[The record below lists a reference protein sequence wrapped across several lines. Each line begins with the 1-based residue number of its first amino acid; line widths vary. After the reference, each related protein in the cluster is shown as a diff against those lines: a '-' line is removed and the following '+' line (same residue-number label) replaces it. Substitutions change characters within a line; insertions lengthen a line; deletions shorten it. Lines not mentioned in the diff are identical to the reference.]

1 MLEGLVRTP
10 RGRIPTRKLVT
21 LFATVV
27 VACFA
32 HIILFAPSTYA
43 ADANWNGD
51 SLSYDAK
58 DYTGPKTAVANDR
71 SGLPQGTVYYA
82 TYENAD
88 PRTGREAKGYLIYF
102 DSGADPT
109 KATKGQYVT
118 ADYDVASGR
127 FSNLSPPK
135 EIDIDASSYG
145 DEETIG
151 ASSCDVSGIG
161 WVICPVSSWVAE
173 GMDYLY
179 GVIASYLNVAPIVG
193 GDSGLYE
200 MWDVVRSIANIC
212 FIIGFLILIYAQITG
227 AVISS
232 YTIKK
237 MLPRVII
244 AAILVN
250 VSYWIC
256 AIAVDVSNILGAAV
270 QDMFMAMQERIGAAN
285 SAADDIGWVKV
296 TALALGGG
304 SLATIGLLGATAGG
318 AGALAFAIIAALVPA
333 IFAVFVAVVILAAR
347 QALITVLIV
356 LSPLAF
362 VAYLLPNTEEWFGRW
377 RKLFTALMVM
387 FPAFAVLFGGAQLT
401 GVLIIQNATSLPVV
415 ILGLLVQVIPLFITP
430 FLIKLSSGLMSTIA
444 GLAND
449 RSKGVFDRAK
459 NWAGENRDMHKA
471 RAMRNGLDQNR
482 RFRRGR
488 PTTLGARIAGG
499 KMHRDKMTAAYNA
512 QAEGRYGNTRR
523 GQRSY
528 TEGKVGELDKAYS
541 AAHNEEMWQS
551 RVAGEAVSTRRTQLG
566 RNREDQR
573 YHNYQE
579 AVHHTHSAEGR
590 ANILKESIHDAGE
603 RHFRESIADAAPG
616 TYEARLQGR
625 QIQSAVDKGVA
636 ENAKKFVD
644 AQGTLALKQTVRE
657 SDHLR
662 NQVAQTV
669 QFEKTAE
676 QYETIVQKA
685 AEAAYV
691 DFSRTNVAE
700 QNLRLQAVEQ
710 SDRAALAD
718 KEWESVVEEAKAKGY
733 NSPSIDAANS
743 VVADNLQYIHR
754 QLSAE
759 EKRIENAKFAQRRNI
774 VTAFKD
780 DQVLREYAGGV
791 EGTAGA
797 TRIQAQFTKEFIDE
811 SVQAVMTNRSLT
823 SQLTRN
829 QLKKMLYEG
838 KDENDE
844 EVTTEMQQAAMYELL
859 QEKGNNMDAQEIRD
873 AITKKG
879 FKYDEVR
886 NKFYE
891 FKRDGS
897 GRVERDAEGQPQA
910 DYSREVSAEK
920 AGDRRD
926 WQQFFED
933 AAKGSPH
940 NIGTLSGTNRSESK
954 AGNLVDDTRYAFIR
968 DAAFTGKFGP
978 EKLVKADIDELKI
991 MAEDMQDRN
1000 GEYWRLS
1007 ADERARF
1014 DASFENAV
1022 IGVQTHPSYKGQ
1034 IDDRNR
1040 GVMNDILARINPA
1053 YRTGRVDAAGNP
1065 VFDVRDDN
1073 AIVTAGSTQATR
1085 QFTAPIRV
1093 EADFNDPQYERLF
1106 RPSTDPATDIV
1117 DL

>member
-1 MLEGLVRTP
+1 MWEGLIRTP
-10 RGRIPTRKLVT
+10 RGRISTRKFIT
-21 LFATVV
+21 LFATFLVV
-27 VACFA
+27 CFA

-51 SLSYDAK
+51 NLSYDAK
-58 DYTGPKTAVANDR
+58 DYTGPKTAGDNDR
-71 SGLPQGTVYYA
+71 SGLPKGTVYYA
-82 TYENAD
+82 TYENPD

-102 DSGADPT
+102 DSGADPAS
-109 KATKGQYVT
+109 ATSGYYVT

-127 FSNLSPPK
+127 FSNLSPPD

-145 DEETIG
+145 DEETIEP
-151 ASSCDVSGIG
+151 SSCDVSGIG
-161 WVICPVSSWVAE
+161 WIICPVSNWIAE

-179 GVIASYLNVAPIVG
+179 GIIASYLNVAPIVG

-237 MLPRVII
+237 MLPRIVI

-256 AIAVDVSNILGAAV
+256 AIAVDLSNILGAAV

-285 SAADDIGWVKV
+285 SAADDIGWANV

-304 SLATIGLLGATAGG
+304 SLAAIGLFGATAGG
-318 AGALAFAIIAALVPA
+318 AGALAFAVIAALIPA
-333 IFAVFVAVVILAAR
+333 LFAVFVAVVILAAR

-362 VAYLLPNTEEWFGRW
+362 VAYLLPNTEEWFRRW

-459 NWAGENRDMHKA
+459 NWAGENRDLHKS
-471 RAMRNGLDQNR
+471 RALRNGLNQNR
-482 RFRRGR
+482 RFHRAR
-488 PTTLGARIAGG
+488 PTTLGARVASG
-499 KMHRDKMTAAYNA
+499 KMHRDKMKAAYDT
-512 QAEGRYGNTRR
+512 QAEGYYGHTRR

-528 TEGKVGELDKAYS
+528 IQGKSGDAIKADS

-551 RVAGEAVSTRRTQLG
+551 RIAGETTSSRRTQWG

-573 YHNYQE
+573 YHGYE
-579 AVHHTHSAEGR
+579 EMLHRTHAAEGR
-590 ANILKESIHDAGE
+590 ANILKESIHDEGE
-603 RHFRESIADAAPG
+603 RHFRESIADAGAG
-616 TYEARLQGR
+616 TYEARLRGR

-644 AQGTLALKQTVRE
+644 AQGTLALKQTVE
-657 SDHLR
+657 GSGHLR
-662 NQVAQTV
+662 NQVVQTV

-676 QYETIVQKA
+676 QYEAIVQKA
-685 AEAAYV
+685 AEAAY
-691 DFSRTNVAE
+691 DNHSRTNADA
-700 QNLRLQAVEQ
+700 QNLRLRAVEQ
-710 SDRAALAD
+710 TDRAKLAD
-718 KEWESVVEEAKAKGY
+718 QQWNTVVEESYAKG
-733 NSPSIDAANS
+733 SSADAIIGSSAG
-743 VVADNLQYIHR
+743 VAQNLQDVQR
-754 QLSAE
+754 LMAAE
-759 EKRIENAKFAQRRNI
+759 EKRIENAKFAQRRDI
-774 VTAFKD
+774 VMAFKD
-780 DQVLREYAGGV
+780 DAALREYAGGV
-791 EGTAGA
+791 EGKAGA
-797 TRIQAQFTKEFIDE
+797 TRIQAQVTKEFIEE
-811 SVQAVMTNRSLT
+811 SVKAVMTNRSLT

-829 QLKKMLYEG
+829 QLKKMLYDG
-838 KDENDE
+838 VDENGQ

-873 AITKKG
+873 SITKKG
-879 FKYDEVR
+879 FHYDEAR
-886 NKFYE
+886 NKYYE
-891 FKRDGS
+891 FERDAS
-897 GRVERDAEGQPQA
+897 GRVVRDAEGRPQA
-910 DYSREVSAEK
+910 DLSREVSAET

-991 MAEDMQDRN
+991 IAEDMQDPN
-1000 GEYWRLS
+1000 GEYARLS
-1007 ADERARF
+1007 TEDRARF

-1053 YRTGRVDAAGNP
+1053 YRTGRVDSSGNP
-1065 VFDVRDDN
+1065 IFDVRNDN
-1073 AIVTAGSTQATR
+1073 SIVTAGSADAAR
-1085 QFTAPIRV
+1085 QFTAPIHVDLTRPGSRRW
-1093 EADFNDPQYERLF
+1093 FDPSREI
-1106 RPSTDPATDIV
+1106 TDI
-1117 DL
+1117 